1 MRALS
6 FSIILTFMTFI
17 CSSAFLV
24 APASQ
29 QVPRSLTVLSA
40 SSSTDTMKKAD
51 FINAIVDKT
60 GVTKA
65 TASTLLNAV
74 IESITDSVCDGKK
87 VTFSGFGTFE
97 RAERK
102 ARMGRNPRTGEEI
115 EIPAYST
122 LTFSISKG
130 LKDKLNGRD

>member
-6 FSIILTFMTFI
+6 FSLVLTFLTFI
-17 CSSAFLV
+17 CSSAFFV
-24 APASQ
+24 APPSQ
-29 QVPRSLTVLSA
+29 QAPRSLTVLSA
-40 SSSTDTMKKAD
+40 SSSTDTVKKAD

-74 IESITDSVCDGKK
+74 IESITESVCDGKK

-102 ARMGRNPRTGEEI
+102 ARMGRNPRSGEEI

-122 LTFSISKG
+122 LTFSVSKG